1 LDTTGLSSEIEE
13 ASAVPLPTPEESPA
27 GEEKKP
33 ARGSRWRGLT
43 GSLAAGLVVLALVVL
58 GAGVLGLVTGAP
70 GPGLFLLLGHV
81 VAAILALLA
90 QRVADRKRGFAAGAG
105 IVAVLVITAVSL
117 WLLWL
122 T

>member
-1 LDTTGLSSEIEE
+1 MSSETGELNT
-13 ASAVPLPTPEESPA
+13 VPLPTPEDPP
-27 GEEKKP
+27 GEGR
-33 ARGSRWRGLT
+33 ARGRWLRGFT
-43 GSLAAGLVVLALVVL
+43 GSLAAGLVVLAVVVL

-70 GPGLFLLLGHV
+70 GPGLFLLIGHP
-81 VAAILALLA
+81 VAAILALAA

-105 IVAVLVITAVSL
+105 MTAVLVITGLAL